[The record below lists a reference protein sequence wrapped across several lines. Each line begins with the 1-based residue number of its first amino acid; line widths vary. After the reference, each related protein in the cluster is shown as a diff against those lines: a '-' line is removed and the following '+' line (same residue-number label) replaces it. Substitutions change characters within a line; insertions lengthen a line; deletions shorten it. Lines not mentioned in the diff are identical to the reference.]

1 MNNKMKTIYNMK
13 TKLSAFVLLF
23 LMSVVSV
30 NAQLDRSVQPKP
42 GPEPTISLEVPS
54 EFELKNG
61 LKVLVVENHKLP
73 RVSYSLRIDNKPIAT
88 GAKAGVE
95 SLIGSML
102 GNGTTSI
109 PKDEFNEE
117 IDFLGA
123 SLNIGISGGYAATLS
138 KYSERILELMADAA
152 INPLLTEEEF
162 DKEKERL
169 IEGLKADE
177 KSIDAISSRVGN
189 ALLYGA
195 KHPYGEFVTEE
206 TINNVTFGDAVA
218 FYEKHF
224 NPNNAYLVIIG
235 DIDLSTIRKQV
246 KKYFG
251 VWEKSDIEIATT
263 LPAISPN
270 AQYTQINFV
279 DLPNASQSSIAIRN
293 NVDLKMNDEDYH
305 ASIIA
310 NSILGGGGEGYLF
323 KNLREDK
330 GYTYGA
336 YSSLRANRYGAGSF
350 SATAKVRNMVTD
362 SAVVEALKEINR
374 IKTEMVDPQMLKDTK
389 AKYVG
394 NFIMGLE
401 NPQTV
406 ASYALN
412 IKLNDLPQNFYT
424 TYLQKI
430 NAVTADDVKRVA
442 NKYMKSENAR
452 VVIVGKGSDVI
463 ENLEK
468 TGIPVKYYDK
478 YANAVEKP
486 VFSKPIPD
494 GVTAQTIINSYLNAV
509 GGKDKLGAIN
519 TLLTNADVTIEGAPF
534 KPKAVIKA
542 MAPNK
547 ESMEM
552 VIEGMGTIMKQKFDG
567 SAGYRE
573 QQGMK
578 IPMTD
583 DEVTGKQS
591 EKGLFPELYLEVA
604 NMKLESMTKVEGKDA
619 YKIMVTK
626 GDEVSSRYYDAETGY
641 LVRTESTSEQQ
652 GQSITTTIDFSDYKD
667 VNGVMLP
674 YTQKITTGPQIITLK
689 STDIKFN
696 EGVTEADF
704 N

>member
-1 MNNKMKTIYNMK
+1 MK
-13 TKLSAFVLLF
+13 TKLSAFILLF
-23 LMSVVSV
+23 LISVVSV
-30 NAQLDRSVQPKP
+30 NAQLDRSKQPKA
-42 GPEPTISLEVPS
+42 GPEPSISLEVPS

-73 RVSYSLRIDNKPIAT
+73 RVSYSLNIDNKPIAT

-109 PKDEFNEE
+109 SKDEFNEE

-123 SLNIGISGGYAATLS
+123 SLNLGISGGNARTLS

-152 INPLLTEEEF
+152 INPLLTQEEF
-162 DKEKERL
+162 DKEKTKF
-169 IEGLKADE
+169 IEGLKAEE
-177 KSIDAISSRVGN
+177 KSIDAISGRVGD

-235 DIDLSTIRKQV
+235 DVDLKTVRKQV
-246 KKYFG
+246 KKYFSD
-251 VWEKSDIEIATT
+251 WEQSIDVSTT
-263 LPAISPN
+263 VPAVNPN

-279 DLPNASQSSIAIRN
+279 DLPNASQSSIAIKN
-293 NVDLKMNDEDYH
+293 SVDLKMNDEDYH
-305 ASIIA
+305 ASIIT

-336 YSSLRANRYGAGSF
+336 YSRLRANRYGAGSF

-362 SAVVEALKEINR
+362 SAVVEAMKEINR
-374 IKTEMVDPQMLKDTK
+374 IKTETVDPQMLKDTK

-406 ASYALN
+406 ARYALN
-412 IKLNDLPQNFYT
+412 IKLNNLPKNFYT

-430 NAVTADDVKRVA
+430 NAVTADDVTRVA
-442 NKYMKSENAR
+442 NKYMKPENAR
-452 VVIVGKGSDVI
+452 IVVVGKGSDVI

-468 TGIPVKYYDK
+468 TGIPIKYYDK
-478 YANAVEKP
+478 FANAVDKP
-486 VFSKPIPD
+486 VFSKPIPS
-494 GVTAQTIINSYLNAV
+494 GITAETVVASYLNAV
-509 GGKDKLGAIN
+509 GGKDKLQNIK

-552 VIEGMGTIMKQKFDG
+552 VIEGMGTVMKQKFDG

-578 IPMTD
+578 VPMTD
-583 DEVTGKQS
+583 KELDGKKA
-591 EKGLFPELYLEVA
+591 EKGLFPELYLSLATME
-604 NMKLESMTKVEGKDA
+604 LESIAKVEGKDV
-619 YKIMVTK
+619 YKIKVTK
-626 GDEVSSRYYDAETGY
+626 GEDVSSRYYDIETGY

-652 GQSITTTIDFSDYKD
+652 GQMVTSIVDFSDYQD
-667 VNGVMLP
+667 VNGVMIP
-674 YTQKITTGPQIITLK
+674 KTQKITNGPQIITLM
-689 STDIKFN
+689 STDVKFN
-696 EGVTEADF
+696 EGVTDADF

>member
-1 MNNKMKTIYNMK
+1 MKTIYNMK
-13 TKLSAFVLLF
+13 TKLSAFILLF

-30 NAQLDRSVQPKP
+30 NAQLDRSIQPKP
-42 GPEPTISLEVPS
+42 GPEPSISLEVPS

-73 RVSYSLRIDNKPIAT
+73 RVSYSLNIDNKPVAT

-109 PKDEFNEE
+109 PKDDFNEE

-123 SLNIGISGGYAATLS
+123 SLNLGINGGYAATLS

-162 DKEKERL
+162 DKEKTKF
-169 IEGLKADE
+169 IEGLKTQE
-177 KSIDAISSRVGN
+177 KDIDAISGRVAD

-218 FYEKHF
+218 FYQKRF

-235 DIDLSTIRKQV
+235 DVDLSTVRKQV

-251 VWEKSDIEIATT
+251 NWEKSIDVTT
-263 LPAISPN
+263 TVPPVSPN

-279 DLPNASQSSIAIRN
+279 DLPNASQSSIAIKN
-293 NVDLKMNDEDYH
+293 SVDLKMSDEDYH

-374 IKTEMVDPQMLKDTK
+374 IKTEPVDPKMLKDTK

-406 ASYALN
+406 ARYALN
-412 IKLNDLPQNFYT
+412 IKLNNLPKNFYT

-442 NKYMKSENAR
+442 NKYMKPENAR
-452 VVIVGKGSDVI
+452 VVIVGKGSEVL

-468 TGIPVKYYDK
+468 TGIPIKYYDK
-478 YANAVEKP
+478 YANTVDKP
-486 VFSKPIPD
+486 VFSKPIPE
-494 GVTAQTIINSYLNAV
+494 GVTAQTVVANYLTAV
-509 GGKDKLGAIN
+509 GGKDKLQGIN
-519 TLLTNADVTIEGAPF
+519 TILTNADVTIEGAPF
-534 KPKAVIKA
+534 KPKAIIKA

-552 VIEGMGTIMKQKFDG
+552 VIEGMGTVMKQKFDG
-567 SAGYRE
+567 ATGYRE

-578 IPMTD
+578 VPMTD
-583 DEVTGKQS
+583 KELDGKKE
-591 EKGLFPELYLEVA
+591 EKGLFPELYVDVA
-604 NMKLESMTKVEGKDA
+604 NMALESIATVEGKDV
-619 YKIMVTK
+619 YKVKVTK
-626 GDEVSSRYYDAETGY
+626 GEDVSHRYYDTTTGY

-652 GQSITTTIDFSDYKD
+652 GQMVTSIVDFSDYQD

-674 YTQKITTGPQIITLK
+674 KTQKITNGPQIITLK
-689 STDIKFN
+689 SVDIKFN
-696 EGVTEADF
+696 EGVIEADF

>member
-23 LMSVVSV
+23 FISVVSV

-42 GPEPTISLEVPS
+42 GPEPSISLEVPS

-73 RVSYSLRIDNKPIAT
+73 RVSYSLRIDNPPIAT

-95 SLIGSML
+95 SLISEML
-102 GNGTTSI
+102 GNGTTTIS
-109 PKDEFNEE
+109 KDAFNEE

-123 SLNIGISGGYAATLS
+123 RLNLSMNGGFAATLS

-162 DKEKERL
+162 NKEKERL
-169 IEGLKADE
+169 LEGLKTQE
-177 KSIDAISSRVGN
+177 KDIDAISGRVRD
-189 ALLYGA
+189 ALLYGS

-206 TINNVTFGDAVA
+206 TVNNVTYGDAVA
-218 FYEKHF
+218 FYEKYF
-224 NPNNAYLVIIG
+224 NPNNAYLVVIG
-235 DIDLSTIRKQV
+235 DVDLSTVRKQV

-251 VWEKSDIEIATT
+251 DWEKPSIEVSTT
-263 LPAISPN
+263 LPAVSPN

-279 DLPNASQSSIAIRN
+279 DLPNASQSSIAVTN
-293 NVDLKMNDEDYH
+293 SVDLKMNDEDYH

-336 YSSLRANRYGAGSF
+336 YSRLSANRYGAGSF
-350 SATAKVRNMVTD
+350 RATAKVRNMVTD

-374 IKTEMVDPQMLKDTK
+374 IKTETVDPQMLKDTK

-401 NPQTV
+401 DPQTV
-406 ASYALN
+406 ARYALN
-412 IKLNDLPQNFYT
+412 IKLNNLPKNFYT

-430 NAVTADDVKRVA
+430 NAVTTDDVKRVA
-442 NKYMKSENAR
+442 NKYMKPENSR
-452 VVIVGKGSDVI
+452 IVIIGKGSEVL

-478 YANAVEKP
+478 FANAVDKP
-486 VFSKPIPD
+486 VFSKPIPS
-494 GVTAQTIINSYLNAV
+494 GVTAETVVSNYLKAV
-509 GGKDKLGAIN
+509 GGMDNLKSIN
-519 TLLTNADVTIEGAPF
+519 TLLTTADVTIVGAPF
-534 KPKAVIKA
+534 KPTATIKA

-552 VIEGMGTIMKQKFDG
+552 VIEGMGTVMQQKFDG
-567 SAGYRE
+567 TTGYKV
-573 QQGMK
+573 QQGTK
-578 IPMTD
+578 IPYSEKEISD
-583 DEVTGKQS
+583 KND
-591 EKGLFPELYLEVA
+591 EKGLFPELYVEAA
-604 NMKLESMTKVEGKDA
+604 NMVLESISKVEGKDA
-619 YKIMVTK
+619 YKVVVTK
-626 GDEVSSRYYDAETGY
+626 GDDASSRYYDVETGF
-641 LVRTESTSEQQ
+641 LVRTESTSEQG
-652 GQSITTTIDFSDYKD
+652 GQSITTTIDYSDYKN

-674 YTQKITTGPQIITLK
+674 YTQKITAGPQVIILK

>member
-1 MNNKMKTIYNMK
+1 MKTIHNMK
-13 TKLSAFVLLF
+13 TKLSAFILLF
-23 LMSVVSV
+23 LISVVSV
-30 NAQLDRSVQPKP
+30 NAQLDRSKQPKA
-42 GPEPTISLEVPS
+42 GPEPSISLEVPS

-73 RVSYSLRIDNKPIAT
+73 RVTYSLNIDNTPIST

-123 SLNIGISGGYAATLS
+123 NLNIGISGGSARTLS
-138 KYSERILELMADAA
+138 KYSERILQLMADAA

-162 DKEKERL
+162 DKEKTKL
-169 IEGLKADE
+169 IEGLKTQE
-177 KSIDAISSRVGN
+177 KSIDAISGRVSD
-189 ALLYGA
+189 ALLYGT

-206 TINNVTFGDAVA
+206 TVNNVTFGDAVA

-235 DIDLSTIRKQV
+235 DVDLSTVRKQV

-251 VWEKSDIEIATT
+251 DWEKSIDVTT
-263 LPAISPN
+263 SVPAVSPN

-279 DLPNASQSSIAIRN
+279 DLPNASQSSIEVTN
-293 NVDLKMNDEDYH
+293 TVDLKMSDEDYH
-305 ASIIA
+305 ASIIT

-336 YSSLRANRYGAGSF
+336 YSRLSANRYGAGSF

-362 SAVVEALKEINR
+362 SAVVEAMKEINR
-374 IKTEMVDPQMLKDTK
+374 IKTETVDPQMLKDTK

-401 NPQTV
+401 DPQTV
-406 ASYALN
+406 ARYALS
-412 IKLNDLPQNFYT
+412 IKLNKLPKNFYT

-442 NKYMKSENAR
+442 NKYMKPENAR
-452 VVIVGKGSDVI
+452 IVVVGKGSEVI

-468 TGIPVKYYDK
+468 TGIPIKYYDK
-478 YANAVEKP
+478 FANSVDKP
-486 VFSKPIPD
+486 VFSKPIPS
-494 GVTAQTIINSYLNAV
+494 GVTAETVVTNYLNAV
-509 GGKDKLGAIN
+509 GGKDKLQNIK
-519 TLLTNADVTIEGAPF
+519 TVLTSADVTIEGAPF
-534 KPKAVIKA
+534 KPKATIKA

-567 SAGYRE
+567 ATGYRE

-578 IPMTD
+578 VPMTE
-583 DEVTGKQS
+583 DEISGKNS
-591 EKGLFPELYLEVA
+591 EKGLYPELYVAMA
-604 NMKLESMTKVEGKDA
+604 NMELESIAKVEGKDA
-619 YKIMVTK
+619 YKIKVTK
-626 GDEVSSRYYDAETGY
+626 GTEVSSRYYDVETGY

-652 GQSITTTIDFSDYKD
+652 GQSVTTVIDYSDYKD
-667 VNGVMLP
+667 VNGVMTP
-674 YTQKITTGPQIITLK
+674 YTQKITAGPQIITLM
-689 STDIKFN
+689 STDVKFN
-696 EGVTEADF
+696 EGVTDADF

>member
-1 MNNKMKTIYNMK
+1 MKTIYNMK
-13 TKLSAFVLLF
+13 TKLSAFILLF
-23 LMSVVSV
+23 LISVVSV
-30 NAQLDRSVQPKP
+30 NAQLDRSKQPRA
-42 GPEPTISLEVPS
+42 GPELSISLEVPS

-73 RVSYSLRIDNKPIAT
+73 RVSYSLNIDNKPFAT

-102 GNGTTSI
+102 GNGTTTIS
-109 PKDEFNEE
+109 KDDFNEE

-123 SLNIGISGGYAATLS
+123 NLNIGINGGFARTLS

-162 DKEKERL
+162 NKEKAKL
-169 IEGLKADE
+169 IEGLKTEE
-177 KSIDAISSRVGN
+177 KSIDAISGRVGD

-235 DIDLSTIRKQV
+235 DVDLKTVRKQV
-246 KKYFG
+246 KKYFKD
-251 VWEKSDIEIATT
+251 WEQSIDVSTSV
-263 LPAISPN
+263 PAVNPN

-279 DLPNASQSSIAIRN
+279 DLPNASQSSIAIKN
-293 NVDLKMNDEDYH
+293 SVDLKMNDEDYH
-305 ASIIA
+305 ASIIT

-350 SATAKVRNMVTD
+350 NATAKVRNMVTD

-374 IKTEMVDPQMLKDTK
+374 IKTEAVDPQMLRDTK

-401 NPQTV
+401 DPQTV
-406 ASYALN
+406 ARYALN
-412 IKLNDLPQNFYT
+412 IKLNNLPKNFYT

-430 NAVTADDVKRVA
+430 NAVTADDVTRVA
-442 NKYMKSENAR
+442 NKYMKPENAR
-452 VVIVGKGSDVI
+452 VVIIGKGSDVL

-468 TGIPVKYYDK
+468 TGIPIKYYDK
-478 YANAVEKP
+478 FANAVDKP
-486 VFSKPIPD
+486 IFSKPIPS
-494 GVTAQTIINSYLNAV
+494 GVTAETVVSSYFNAV
-509 GGKDKLGAIN
+509 GGKDKLQNIN
-519 TLLTNADVTIEGAPF
+519 TILTNADVTIEGAPY

-552 VIEGMGTIMKQKFDG
+552 IIEGMGTVMKKTFDG
-567 SAGYRE
+567 STGYAE

-578 IPMTD
+578 IPMTEKEID
-583 DEVTGKQS
+583 GKKE
-591 EKGLFPELYLEVA
+591 EKGLFPELYVAVA
-604 NMKLESMTKVEGKDA
+604 NMELESIATVEGKDA
-619 YKIMVTK
+619 YKVKVTT
-626 GDEVSSRYYDAETGY
+626 GDDVSHRYYDTETGY

-652 GQSITTTIDFSDYKD
+652 GQMLTSTVDFSDYHEID
-667 VNGVMLP
+667 GVMLP
-674 YTQKITTGPQIITLK
+674 KTLKVTNGPQILIFKT
-689 STDIKFN
+689 TDVKLN
-696 EGVTEADF
+696 EGVTDADF

>member
-152 INPLLTEEEF
+152 INPLLTQEEF

-177 KSIDAISSRVGN
+177 KSIDAISGRVGS

-218 FYEKHF
+218 FYEKYF

-336 YSSLRANRYGAGSF
+336 YSSLRASRYGAGSF

-412 IKLNDLPQNFYT
+412 IKLNNLPQNFYT

-534 KPKAVIKA
+534 KPKAIIKA

-689 STDIKFN
+689 STDVKFN

>member
-1 MNNKMKTIYNMK
+1 MKTLYNMK
-13 TKLSAFVLLF
+13 TKLSAFILLF
-23 LMSVVSV
+23 FVSVVSV

-95 SLIGSML
+95 SLLGSML
-102 GNGTTSI
+102 GNGTTTIS
-109 PKDEFNEE
+109 KDDFNDE

-123 SLNIGISGGYAATLS
+123 SLNFNFSGGFARSLS
-138 KYSERILELMADAA
+138 KYSERVLELMADAA

-162 DKEKERL
+162 NKEKEKL
-169 IEGLKADE
+169 IEGLKTEE
-177 KSIDAISSRVGN
+177 KSIDAIGDRVSN
-189 ALLYGA
+189 ALLYGT
-195 KHPYGEFVTEE
+195 KHPYGEFVTED
-206 TINNVTFGDAVA
+206 TVNNVTFGDAVA
-218 FYEKHF
+218 FYEKYF

-235 DIDLSTIRKQV
+235 DVDLSTVRKQV
-246 KKYFG
+246 KQYFG
-251 VWEKSDIEIATT
+251 GWEKSVDVSTSI
-263 LPAISPN
+263 PPVNPN

-279 DLPNASQSSIAIRN
+279 DLPNASQSSIAIEN
-293 NVDLKMNDEDYH
+293 SVDLKMSDADYH
-305 ASIIA
+305 ASIIT

-336 YSSLRANRYGAGSF
+336 YSRLNANRYGAGSF

-374 IKTEMVDPQMLKDTK
+374 IKTETVDPQMLKDTK

-401 NPQTV
+401 DPETI
-406 ASYALN
+406 ARYALN
-412 IKLNDLPQNFYT
+412 IKLNNLPKNFYT

-442 NKYMKSENAR
+442 NKYIKPENAR
-452 VVIVGKGSDVI
+452 IVIVGKGSEVL

-468 TGIPVKYYDK
+468 TGIPIKYYDK
-478 YANAVEKP
+478 YANAVDKP
-486 VFSKPIPD
+486 VFSKPIPS
-494 GVTAQTIINSYLNAV
+494 GVTAETVVANYLSAV
-509 GGKDKLGAIN
+509 GGKDKLNSIK
-519 TLLTNADVTIEGAPF
+519 TVLTNADVTIEGAPF
-534 KPKAVIKA
+534 KPTAVIKA

-552 VIEGMGTIMKQKFDG
+552 TIEGMGTIMKQKFDG

-583 DEVTGKQS
+583 KELSGKQE
-591 EKGLFPELYLEVA
+591 EKGLYPELYVDIA
-604 NMKLESMTKVEGKDA
+604 NMELESVATIEGNDVYKLKVTTGAD
-619 YKIMVTK
+619 
-626 GDEVSSRYYDAETGY
+626 VSHRYYDIETGY

-652 GQSITTTIDFSDYKD
+652 GQMVTTTVDFSDYKE
-667 VNGVMLP
+667 VNGLTLP
-674 YTQKITTGPQIITLK
+674 HTQKITAGPQVIILK

>member
-1 MNNKMKTIYNMK
+1 MK
-13 TKLSAFVLLF
+13 TKLSAFILLF
-23 LMSVVSV
+23 LMSVVTV
-30 NAQLDRSVQPKP
+30 NAQLDRSKQPKA
-42 GPEPTISLEVPS
+42 GPEPSISLEVPS

-73 RVSYSLRIDNKPIAT
+73 RVSYSLSIDNKPIST

-123 SLNIGISGGYAATLS
+123 SLNIGFSGGFAATLS

-162 DKEKERL
+162 NKEKERL
-169 IEGLKADE
+169 LEGLKADE
-177 KSIDAISSRVGN
+177 KSIDAISGRVGD
-189 ALLYGA
+189 ALLYGT

-206 TINNVTFGDAVA
+206 TVNNVTFGDAVA
-218 FYEKHF
+218 FYEKYF

-235 DIDLSTIRKQV
+235 DVDLSTVRRQV
-246 KKYFG
+246 EKYFG
-251 VWEKSDIEIATT
+251 VWEKPAIDVSTT
-263 LPAISPN
+263 LPAVSPN

-279 DLPNASQSSIAIRN
+279 DLPNASQSSIAIKN
-293 NVDLKMNDEDYH
+293 SVDLKMNDEDYH

-350 SATAKVRNMVTD
+350 NATAKVRNMVTD

-374 IKTEMVDPQMLKDTK
+374 IKTEPVDPQMLKDTK

-406 ASYALN
+406 ARYALN
-412 IKLNDLPQNFYT
+412 IKRNKLPKNFYK

-430 NAVTADDVKRVA
+430 NAVTADDVTRVA
-442 NKYMKSENAR
+442 NKYMKPENAR
-452 VVIVGKGSDVI
+452 IVIIGKGSDVI

-468 TGIPVKYYDK
+468 TGIPIKYYDK
-478 YANAVEKP
+478 FANPTENPNYEVEMPAGVDAKS
-486 VFSKPIPD
+486 VISKYLKAT
-494 GVTAQTIINSYLNAV
+494 GVTDNMGNIKSVMTKYEATTPMGAVVSEEKRVDGKTVQNIYMGENKVMSMVMTQETATANTQPLPPNMANDMKSNA
-509 GGKDKLGAIN
+509 GL
-519 TLLTNADVTIEGAPF
+519 F
-534 KPKAVIKA
+534 
-542 MAPNK
+542 
-547 ESMEM
+547 MEM
-552 VIEGMGTIMKQKFDG
+552 NLVNSDLAKLSGM
-567 SAGYRE
+567 
-573 QQGMK
+573 
-578 IPMTD
+578 
-583 DEVTGKQS
+583 
-591 EKGLFPELYLEVA
+591 EKVD
-604 NMKLESMTKVEGKDA
+604 GKDA
-619 YKIMVTK
+619 YVV
-626 GDEVSSRYYDAETGY
+626 EVAGEVVSFMLYYDVETG
-641 LVRTESTSEQQ
+641 LKVKEVQNTNMQ
-652 GQSITTTIDFSDYKD
+652 GQTQSQEALLKDYKD
-667 VNGVMLP
+667 YDGLKFP
-674 YTQKITTGPQIITLK
+674 TTRDATMMGQSVIFTLK
-689 STDIKFN
+689 EVKIN
-696 EGVTEADF
+696 EGVSDADF
-704 N
+704 D

>member
-1 MNNKMKTIYNMK
+1 MKTIYNMK
-13 TKLSAFVLLF
+13 TKLSAFILLF
-23 LMSVVSV
+23 LMSVTSV
-30 NAQLDRSVQPKP
+30 NAQLDRSIQPKP
-42 GPEPTISLEVPS
+42 GPEPSISLEVPS

-73 RVSYSLRIDNKPIAT
+73 RVTYSLNIDNKPVAT

-123 SLNIGISGGYAATLS
+123 NLNLGINGGFARSLS

-162 DKEKERL
+162 NKEKEKS
-169 IEGLKADE
+169 IEGLKTQE
-177 KSIDAISSRVGN
+177 KSIDAISGRVGD

-218 FYEKHF
+218 YYEKHF

-235 DIDLSTIRKQV
+235 DVDLSTVRKQV
-246 KKYFG
+246 KKYFKD
-251 VWEKSDIEIATT
+251 WEQSIDVSTT
-263 LPAISPN
+263 VPAVNPN

-279 DLPNASQSSIAIRN
+279 DLPNASQSSIAIKN
-293 NVDLKMNDEDYH
+293 SVDLKMGDEDYH
-305 ASIIA
+305 ASIIT
-310 NSILGGGGEGYLF
+310 NDILGASFTGYLY
-323 KNLREDK
+323 KNLRETN

-336 YSSLRANRYGAGSF
+336 NSRIRANRYGAGSF
-350 SATAKVRNMVTD
+350 NATTKVRNMVTD
-362 SAVVEALKEINR
+362 SAVVEAMKEINR
-374 IKTEMVDPQMLKDTK
+374 LKTEKVDAQDLKDTK

-401 NPQTV
+401 DPQTV
-406 ASYALN
+406 ARYALN
-412 IKLNDLPQNFYT
+412 IKLNNLPKNFYT

-442 NKYMKSENAR
+442 NKYIKPENAR
-452 VVIVGKGSDVI
+452 IVIVGKGSEVL

-468 TGIPVKYYDK
+468 TGIPIKYFDK
-478 YANAVEKP
+478 YANAVDKP
-486 VFSKPIPD
+486 VFSKPIPS
-494 GVTAQTIINSYLNAV
+494 GVTAETVVASYLKAV
-509 GGKDKLGAIN
+509 GGKDKLQNIN
-519 TLLTNADVTIEGAPF
+519 TVLTNANVTIEGAPF
-534 KPKAVIKA
+534 KPTAVIKA

-552 VIEGMGTIMKQKFDG
+552 TIEGMGTIMKQKFDG
-567 SAGYRE
+567 ATGYRE

-578 IPMTD
+578 VPMTD
-583 DEVTGKQS
+583 KELDGKKE
-591 EKGLFPELYLEVA
+591 EKGLFPELYVDVA
-604 NMKLESMTKVEGKDA
+604 NMELESITTVEGKDA
-619 YKIMVTK
+619 YKVKVTT
-626 GDEVSSRYYDAETGY
+626 GDDVSHRYYNTETGY
-641 LVRTESTSEQQ
+641 LIRTESTSEQQ
-652 GQSITTTIDFSDYKD
+652 GQSVTTTYDFSDYLD
-667 VNGVMLP
+667 VNGVMIP
-674 YTQKITTGPQIITLK
+674 QTQRITAGPQIITLK
-689 STDIKFN
+689 STDVKFN
-696 EGVTEADF
+696 EGVTDADF

>member
-1 MNNKMKTIYNMK
+1 MKTIYKMN
-13 TKLSAFVLLF
+13 TKLSAFILLF
-23 LMSVVSV
+23 LISVVSV
-30 NAQLDRSVQPKP
+30 NAQLDRSKQPKA
-42 GPEPTISLEVPS
+42 GPEPSISLEVPS

-73 RVSYSLRIDNKPIAT
+73 RVTYSLNIDNKPVAT

-109 PKDEFNEE
+109 SKDDFNDE

-123 SLNIGISGGYAATLS
+123 NLNIGINGGFARSLS

-162 DKEKERL
+162 EKEKTKL
-169 IEGLKADE
+169 IEGLKTQE
-177 KSIDAISSRVGN
+177 KSIDAIGNRVAD

-195 KHPYGEFVTEE
+195 KHPYGEFITEE
-206 TINNVTFGDAVA
+206 TVNNVTFGDAVA
-218 FYEKHF
+218 FYQKYF

-235 DIDLSTIRKQV
+235 DVDLSTIRKQV
-246 KKYFG
+246 KTYFG
-251 VWEKSDIEIATT
+251 KWEKSIDVSTSV
-263 LPAISPN
+263 PPVSPN

-279 DLPNASQSSIAIRN
+279 DLPNASQSSIAIKN
-293 NVDLKMNDEDYH
+293 SVDLKMNDEDYH
-305 ASIIA
+305 ASIIT

-336 YSSLRANRYGAGSF
+336 YSSLRADRYGAGTF

-362 SAVVEALKEINR
+362 SAVVQAMKEINR
-374 IKTEMVDPQMLKDTK
+374 IKTETVDPQMLKDTK

-394 NFIMGLE
+394 KFIMGLE
-401 NPQTV
+401 DPQTV
-406 ASYALN
+406 ARYALD
-412 IKLNDLPQNFYT
+412 IKLNNLPKNFYT

-430 NAVTADDVKRVA
+430 NAVTADDVTRVA
-442 NKYMKSENAR
+442 NKYMKPENAR
-452 VVIVGKGSDVI
+452 IVVIGKGSDVLD
-463 ENLEK
+463 NLEK
-468 TGIPVKYYDK
+468 TGIPIKYYDK
-478 YANAVEKP
+478 YATAVEKP
-486 VFSKPIPD
+486 VFSKPIPS
-494 GVTAQTIINSYLNAV
+494 GVTAESVVANYLTAV
-509 GGKDKLGAIN
+509 GGKDKLKSIN

-552 VIEGMGTIMKQKFDG
+552 VIEGMGTVMKQKFDG
-567 SAGYRE
+567 STGYRE

-578 IPMTD
+578 VPMTD
-583 DEVTGKQS
+583 KEMDGKKE
-591 EKGLFPELYLEVA
+591 EKGLFPELYVDVA
-604 NMKLESMTKVEGKDA
+604 TMELESVATVEGKDV
-619 YKIMVTK
+619 YKIKVTK
-626 GDEVSSRYYDAETGY
+626 GEDVSYRYYDTETGY

-652 GQSITTTIDFSDYKD
+652 GQMVTSIVDFSDYQD
-667 VNGVMLP
+667 VEGVMLP
-674 YTQKITTGPQIITLK
+674 KTQKITNGPQIITLN